1 MRFLYVLITLLL
13 FSANGFSQ
21 PDNGKKTVVIPR
33 IKDPEV
39 PVNKIPAKTDTPR
52 FKPMDFSDSVLD
64 KDKPLTFPKEGKKP
78 IQIGQLPDN
87 KQEKFASP
95 YELPKNAL
103 PKSEGDG
110 HSKDFRRNQDFGEIR
125 TKGNSIKIL
134 LRDYGAID
142 GDVVKITVNNIVYT
156 QRINL
161 EEYRNS
167 VVIGL
172 VEGFNHFEIEALNEG
187 TSSPNTGE
195 FIYLDD
201 KGEVLKADQWGLSTG
216 FKARLMI
223 IKEK

>member
-1 MRFLYVLITLLL
+1 MRFFYALLTMLL
-13 FSANGFSQ
+13 FSVNGFSQ

-39 PVNKIPAKTDTPR
+39 TASKVPAKTDAPR
-52 FKPMDFSDSVLD
+52 FKSMDFSDSVLD

-78 IQIGQLPDN
+78 IQIGQLPEQ

-95 YELPKNAL
+95 YEIPKNAL
-103 PKSEGDG
+103 PKAEGDG
-110 HSKDFRRNQDFGEIR
+110 NSKDFRRNQDFGEIR
-125 TKGNSIKIL
+125 TKGASVKIL
-134 LRDYGAID
+134 LRDHSAID

-156 QRINL
+156 PRISL

-172 VEGFNHFEIEALNEG
+172 VEGFNYFEIEALNEG

-201 KGEVLKADQWGLSTG
+201 KGVVLKAEQWGLSTG